1 MKEKFGPSHCRLL
14 GWLILIYLVFPPY
27 SAWTA
32 GHINLDSARKEGKVM
47 IYSSIALEDIN
58 ILTRA
63 FEKRYPGIPVQSY
76 RAGKIKLAQ
85 RMVTEARAGKHQF
98 DVLLS
103 SAFTTLEM
111 KLQKLL
117 AKYESPARA
126 ERP

>member
-1 MKEKFGPSHCRLL
+1 MH
-14 GWLILIYLVFPPY
+14 
-27 SAWTA
+27 
-32 GHINLDSARKEGKVM
+32 
-47 IYSSIALEDIN
+47 
-58 ILTRA
+58 
-63 FEKRYPGIPVQSY
+63 VQSY

-117 AKYESPARA
+117 AKYESPERA
-126 ERP
+126 HYRAAAPRLFLLVWCCTPPTSY